1 MDTQE
6 IKVFKF
12 SDPRQQRIYDKLLEI
27 GPGPAAFF
35 KDACRLWEEEPP
47 LESKTNII
55 AHCLREIES
64 SVREVMLPLDFKASA
79 DSKKNQTSQQ
89 EEIQTIMNLYG
100 IDPKD
105 DLAKLWFRIADRQEE
120 IALYQFVHR
129 NALDRSK
136 EADSSF
142 EELWT
147 GMRGLLDIVLN
158 RIEANYLGFFKI
170 LDGLLSKKDIEE
182 ADIKT
187 LKNKI
192 PNSPV
197 TYSYFFEKL
206 ENPNWLALL
215 KKDGFFNNPPL
226 PILHPDSGTSFP
238 YWPQAQYLRKMAN
251 IQNCQETVMAIC
263 LEVKTENIR
272 SKSEVLD
279 IALLLP
285 PDMAVKVV
293 ESVGEV
299 DSWFSPDKY
308 GKLISYFA
316 RGGKVGEALK
326 LALKLLIIQPDPR
339 KAPEYGG
346 VAIPHEPIG
355 VIRDWDYGQILENNF
370 PDLLDVAGLDAIKIL
385 FDQIE
390 TYIRLSKTKVK
401 ENPSEDYSEIWRS
414 TIEDHSEN
422 NDHNIR
428 DSLINGA
435 RDACERLIKNDPSLA
450 KEVIEELDNR
460 KYLIFKRL
468 KRHLLKLFPKDMEDE
483 ISSVLVSEE
492 EFKTERFNHEYFLL
506 AEAHASILDD
516 SQRDQIWKWI
526 TDGPD
531 IEEFVKWRKQ
541 NGLETSD
548 ELKEKYHKNWQM
560 YHLMPFKEIDP
571 KWRKYFDKL
580 VEVVGQPDHPSFK
593 SWSEGGSWGPS
604 SALSPEILKEM
615 EPTKLVDFLKSWEPK
630 QNDHKEASREGTGR
644 ELTSLIAENP
654 EKLLA
659 SLPLFSDL
667 DPTYIRSA
675 LAGFRDAAK
684 KGKTFDWI
692 PVLDL
697 CDIVLAKPK
706 EIPERKTKSFFSEDP
721 DWNWSRTTILE
732 LIDEGMED
740 KPDKVN
746 VELKERIWTIIENL
760 TRDSDPTPEREI
772 ESLKN
777 RDPLGV
783 AINSIRGD
791 AIQSAIKYGVW
802 LKNNTKKE
810 DQEKWNFKDNAPEL
824 LRVLNEHLEIKSDPS
839 LAIRA
844 VYGEKLS
851 TLVWLDKNWV
861 DENQDNI
868 FPEGEDSKEHFDS
881 AWDTF
886 ITFNRAFDVL
896 FNILKKQYQR
906 AIEEIGLHT
915 DGHHHLE
922 NPEQSL
928 SQHLILF
935 YCRDLIQLDDSLL
948 IDFYSKADLS
958 LRAEVID
965 FIGRV
970 SKNDKEIPQKV
981 IDRFVN
987 LFEVRLKFIKTN
999 PGEVQE
1005 FKEFSWWV
1013 ASGKYE
1019 DKWVLEKLS
1028 EILELGCDMEGDHLI
1043 IEKFKEI
1050 VTNFPKEVITC
1061 LQKMVENDKKGWG
1074 VLTWAD
1080 ELKIIIKSVLEI
1092 NDEESKKLTT
1102 EFIHRLAAK
1111 GHTQFKELLE
1121 ATP

>member
-1 MDTQE
+1 
-6 IKVFKF
+6 
-12 SDPRQQRIYDKLLEI
+12 
-27 GPGPAAFF
+27 
-35 KDACRLWEEEPP
+35 
-47 LESKTNII
+47 
-55 AHCLREIES
+55 
-64 SVREVMLPLDFKASA
+64 
-79 DSKKNQTSQQ
+79 
-89 EEIQTIMNLYG
+89 
-100 IDPKD
+100 
-105 DLAKLWFRIADRQEE
+105 
-120 IALYQFVHR
+120 
-129 NALDRSK
+129 
-136 EADSSF
+136 
-142 EELWT
+142 
-147 GMRGLLDIVLN
+147 
-158 RIEANYLGFFKI
+158 
-170 LDGLLSKKDIEE
+170 
-182 ADIKT
+182 
-187 LKNKI
+187 
-192 PNSPV
+192 
-197 TYSYFFEKL
+197 
-206 ENPNWLALL
+206 
-215 KKDGFFNNPPL
+215 
-226 PILHPDSGTSFP
+226 
-238 YWPQAQYLRKMAN
+238 
-251 IQNCQETVMAIC
+251 
-263 LEVKTENIR
+263 
-272 SKSEVLD
+272 
-279 IALLLP
+279 
-285 PDMAVKVV
+285 
-293 ESVGEV
+293 
-299 DSWFSPDKY
+299 
-308 GKLISYFA
+308 
-316 RGGKVGEALK
+316 
-326 LALKLLIIQPDPR
+326 
-339 KAPEYGG
+339 
-346 VAIPHEPIG
+346 
-355 VIRDWDYGQILENNF
+355 
-370 PDLLDVAGLDAIKIL
+370 
-385 FDQIE
+385 
-390 TYIRLSKTKVK
+390 
-401 ENPSEDYSEIWRS
+401 
-414 TIEDHSEN
+414 
-422 NDHNIR
+422 
-428 DSLINGA
+428 
-435 RDACERLIKNDPSLA
+435 
-450 KEVIEELDNR
+450 
-460 KYLIFKRL
+460 
-468 KRHLLKLFPKDMEDE
+468 
-483 ISSVLVSEE
+483 
-492 EFKTERFNHEYFLL
+492 
-506 AEAHASILDD
+506 
-516 SQRDQIWKWI
+516 
-526 TDGPD
+526 
-531 IEEFVKWRKQ
+531 
-541 NGLETSD
+541 
-548 ELKEKYHKNWQM
+548 
-560 YHLMPFKEIDP
+560 
-571 KWRKYFDKL
+571 
-580 VEVVGQPDHPSFK
+580 
-593 SWSEGGSWGPS
+593 
-604 SALSPEILKEM
+604 
-615 EPTKLVDFLKSWEPK
+615 
-630 QNDHKEASREGTGR
+630 
-644 ELTSLIAENP
+644 
-654 EKLLA
+654 
-659 SLPLFSDL
+659 
-667 DPTYIRSA
+667 
-675 LAGFRDAAK
+675 
-684 KGKTFDWI
+684 
-692 PVLDL
+692 
-697 CDIVLAKPK
+697 
-706 EIPERKTKSFFSEDP
+706 SFFSEDP

-1111 GHTQFKELLE
+1111 G
-1121 ATP
+1121 